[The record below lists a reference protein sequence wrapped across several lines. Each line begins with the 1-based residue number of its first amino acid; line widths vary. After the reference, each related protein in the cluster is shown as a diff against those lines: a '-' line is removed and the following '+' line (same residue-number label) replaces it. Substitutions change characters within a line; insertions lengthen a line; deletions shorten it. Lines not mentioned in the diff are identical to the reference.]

1 MCGEFAGE
9 ARATAL
15 LFGMGLD
22 AFSMSAIS
30 VAKVK
35 KNIMAMDKASAE
47 ALVERVM
54 SMSTTE
60 DVLAEV
66 DKFNDQL
73 LG

>member
-35 KNIMAMDKASAE
+35 KNVMAIDKASAE

-60 DVLAEV
+60 DILAEI
-66 DKFNDQL
+66 DKYNEEV